1 MHWLFGH
8 NFGEVIGK
16 RETEKCP
23 NEMTVIKPKGSFSI
37 QWRVVG
43 WGYLWTSCKPYIRWV
58 ALKTRG
64 GCLSRCPNSS
74 VFSVVSAQPIHP
86 AKCLSIMRLVHIVTC
101 GVCKGEKD
109 VCDKKQKMCVMK
121 SAWNRSRERLRLDP
135 WGCPPYSYTD
145 SWRGIHLK
153 DPFLSIRYSRSFA
166 FVNWS
171 CPRQ

>member
-1 MHWLFGH
+1 MARQVCYPRNILCFPILLRSSFARISQLEETFIAMHWLFGH

-43 WGYLWTSCKPYIRWV
+43 WGYLWASCKPYIQWV

-64 GCLSRCPNSS
+64 GCLSRCPNSY
-74 VFSVVSAQPIHP
+74 VFAVVRAQPIHP
-86 AKCLSIMRLVHIVTC
+86 AKCLSIMRLLHIVTC
-101 GVCKGEKD
+101 VVCKGEKD

-121 SAWNRSRERLRLDP
+121 SAWNRSRECLRLD
-135 WGCPPYSYTD
+135 
-145 SWRGIHLK
+145 L
-153 DPFLSIRYSRSFA
+153 
-166 FVNWS
+166 
-171 CPRQ
+171 